1 MRTTLT
7 RSVAVVAAV
16 TLGLAACG
24 TDDDGVTEPT
34 DTTTT
39 TVADTTTT
47 TVDDTT
53 TTVDTTTTTTVDET
67 TTTTTT
73 VPDLDQPAI
82 WPADDVVFTDP
93 REAAEDF
100 VFQVL
105 GVPPAVG
112 EFEPG
117 DARSGEIDVFS
128 LGEGPDAEQ
137 LVRGRL
143 LLRQLGE
150 SGGWFV
156 IGAVNEFASID
167 VPEPN
172 ADVPAGMVTVE
183 GVARG
188 FEATVIVSAFRSGDA
203 EDELDQQLTMGGAFE
218 TPEPFSVE
226 VDLSGASPG
235 DVVAIL
241 VRGGVGLETDPGEF
255 GAIAVVIADSVN

>member
-1 MRTTLT
+1 MRTTLI
-7 RSVAVVAAV
+7 RSVAAIAALTV
-16 TLGLAACG
+16 GLAACG
-24 TDDDGVTEPT
+24 TDDDVTEPIDDT
-34 DTTTT
+34 TTTTT

-47 TVDDTT
+47 T
-53 TTVDTTTTTTVDET
+53 TTVDTTTTTTTADT
-67 TTTTTT
+67 TTTTTA
-73 VPDLDQPAI
+73 VPGLGQPAI

-112 EFEPG
+112 EFEQG
-117 DARSGEIDVFS
+117 DVRSGEIDVFS
-128 LGEGPDAEQ
+128 LGEGPDAEPV
-137 LVRGRL
+137 VRGRL

-150 SGGWFV
+150 SDGWFV

-167 VPEPN
+167 VPAPN
-172 ADVPAGMVTVE
+172 AEVPAGEVTVE

-188 FEATVIVSAFRSGDA
+188 FEATVIVTAFRAGDA
-203 EDELDQQLTMGGAFE
+203 EDVLDQQLTMGGAFE

-226 VDLSGASPG
+226 LDLSGASPG
-235 DVVAIL
+235 EVVAIL

-255 GAIAVVIADSVN
+255 GAIAVVMAD